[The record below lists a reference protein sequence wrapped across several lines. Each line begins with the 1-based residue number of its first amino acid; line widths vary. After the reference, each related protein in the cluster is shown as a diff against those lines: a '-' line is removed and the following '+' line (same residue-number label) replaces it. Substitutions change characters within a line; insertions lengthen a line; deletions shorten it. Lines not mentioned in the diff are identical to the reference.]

1 LDRDAVVLAKG
12 LLSKYQRSKLPFVCI
27 LLLSAFRALYV
38 ARNMVRRGRPVAAHA
53 LFARFAVDQILVV
66 AKHRRY
72 KSTFS
77 RLVDRVKCCD
87 GFERYC
93 SNVDCC
99 HFLQWQTGFV
109 RGVRWKEKKYPRQT
123 VKMRQMRYASDFQVS
138 TCVMLHT
145 QTRQSQFLL
154 CAEACQ

>member
-1 LDRDAVVLAKG
+1 MVLAKG

-77 RLVDRVKCCD
+77 RLIDRVKCCD
-87 GFERYC
+87 GFEA
-93 SNVDCC
+93 
-99 HFLQWQTGFV
+99 LQQ
-109 RGVRWKEKKYPRQT
+109 R
-123 VKMRQMRYASDFQVS
+123 
-138 TCVMLHT
+138 
-145 QTRQSQFLL
+145 
-154 CAEACQ
+154 